1 MSDPHAP
8 TCCLLRGAQSLTRGS
23 QLKGAARGHVHSRV
37 QWEQRSSSRG
47 TAWLHQEGRAAHH
60 CLPGLML
67 VFPMPEK
74 LPPPRPLLLAL
85 GHLLTTWQPPQGLPQ
100 TPMRQCWGYPAEGL
114 CCGFVWDPSPA
125 SCSGNKVPP
134 AQLSIWGA

>member
-85 GHLLTTWQPPQGLPQ
+85 GHLLTPHGSHPKACPKRPCGNAGVILQRG
-100 TPMRQCWGYPAEGL
+100 CAVGL
-114 CCGFVWDPSPA
+114 CGI
-125 SCSGNKVPP
+125 PP
-134 AQLSIWGA
+134 LPLALGTKCLQHS